1 MLSDTTLIVVADG
14 GVARFLSRAR
24 PGARLAELVD
34 VRMGAEAMEPA
45 RDRPPRVHDSV
56 GSGRHA
62 IERRPNPHDA
72 AEDAFLQSVAEK
84 THELIRL
91 NKISQ
96 LVLCAPPRALGV
108 LRAALSPPGAR
119 APHTLMGQGHNQ
131 GNTRGNRQAPSAVQ
145 SLRRYAWTGAST

>member
-108 LRAALSPPGAR
+108 LRAALSPQAR
-119 APHTLMGQGHNQ
+119 ERLTLSWDKDI
-131 GNTRGNRQAPSAVQ
+131 TKETPAEIDKRLRQFKA
-145 SLRRYAWTGAST
+145 

>member
-108 LRAALSPPGAR
+108 LRAALSPQAR
-119 APHTLMGQGHNQ
+119 ERLTLSWDKDI
-131 GNTRGNRQAPSAVQ
+131 TKETPAEIDKLLRQFKA
-145 SLRRYAWTGAST
+145 

>member
-1 MLSDTTLIVVADG
+1 MLSDSTLIVVADG

-45 RDRPPRVHDSV
+45 RDRPARAHDRM
-56 GSGRHA
+56 GAGRHA
-62 IERRPNPHDA
+62 IERRLSPRDA
-72 AEDAFLQSVAEK
+72 AEAAFLQGVAEK
-84 THELIRL
+84 TTELIRL

-108 LRAALSPPGAR
+108 LRAALSSEASER
-119 APHTLMGQGHNQ
+119 LTLSCDLDI
-131 GNTRGNRQAPSAVQ
+131 TKETPSEIDER
-145 SLRRYAWTGAST
+145 LRRFKT